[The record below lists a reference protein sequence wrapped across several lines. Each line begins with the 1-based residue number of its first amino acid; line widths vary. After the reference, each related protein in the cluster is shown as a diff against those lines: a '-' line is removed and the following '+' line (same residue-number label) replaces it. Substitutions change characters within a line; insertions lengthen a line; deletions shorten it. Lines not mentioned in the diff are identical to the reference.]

1 MRGRA
6 AVAYLT
12 LGMGLAVLAQRVA
25 PRPPVPAAKAGKA
38 AKAMK
43 KAEQPAEVSAPGA
56 DISLGLHLGPRRLMR
71 MTPDEES
78 TLPNG
83 LRVSLSANREI
94 PQVNVYVIVP
104 AGSVNDPAGKIGLA
118 EVTGAAVRTGGT
130 ASLTA
135 AALQE
140 KLGQLGATIDAS
152 VFESRAQFALN
163 VPTSAFA
170 AAAPILRD
178 LLLAPRFDPEAV
190 DTTLA
195 LLHESIGNRNQNP
208 VNGLTR
214 LFRRRLYDPAS
225 PWGRAPEYDTLD
237 NVARADIE
245 SFHQQYYTPAKTIL
259 VIEGDISPADAK
271 AKAEELFGVWKAPAN
286 PAVANAIEP
295 PKPSGSALQFADRD
309 SLRLTAFVLGH
320 IGGRISEPDYAA
332 MLLICDLLTT
342 GPDARLPSRVRAAG
356 GWRAEWSAT
365 WEAGYERPGEFAVRA
380 TLDPPFTTQ
389 SIALVKD
396 ELSKLRE
403 GVITDKEVELAR
415 TRLLTRMALRAQSS
429 ADQAIDRGIA
439 RFYGLP
445 PDLLARTF
453 ESMATLTKA
462 DVARAAERNLLPEQ
476 VVVVAGNSRLFDRQL
491 TTISSKVEPVE
502 LSVQAARPLKQ
513 RTDPVSIERGR
524 QALSK
529 MQEAMGGQAKL
540 AAIRD
545 ISIRLEGTTLISDK
559 MANIK
564 LWDRWMAGDV
574 YRQDQEFGPI
584 AQTIFYNGKIA
595 WLGRRGAVSPLP
607 AAGVSMVRTE
617 LFRFPFRLATSDQNP
632 ARQIADL
639 GGGVLQI
646 TEGDVHGVRIYIDAG
661 TGLPHRL
668 TYRNDMGNG
677 ASMAVEETL
686 SEWKDFEG
694 IKFPTRITTRKNGRK
709 ADDLTAVEVK
719 VNSALKLADLE
730 KKP

>member
-1 MRGRA
+1 
-6 AVAYLT
+6 
-12 LGMGLAVLAQRVA
+12 
-25 PRPPVPAAKAGKA
+25 
-38 AKAMK
+38 
-43 KAEQPAEVSAPGA
+43 
-56 DISLGLHLGPRRLMR
+56 
-71 MTPDEES
+71 
-78 TLPNG
+78 
-83 LRVSLSANREI
+83 
-94 PQVNVYVIVP
+94 
-104 AGSVNDPAGKIGLA
+104 
-118 EVTGAAVRTGGT
+118 
-130 ASLTA
+130 
-135 AALQE
+135 
-140 KLGQLGATIDAS
+140 
-152 VFESRAQFALN
+152 
-163 VPTSAFA
+163 
-170 AAAPILRD
+170 
-178 LLLAPRFDPEAV
+178 
-190 DTTLA
+190 
-195 LLHESIGNRNQNP
+195 
-208 VNGLTR
+208 
-214 LFRRRLYDPAS
+214 
-225 PWGRAPEYDTLD
+225 
-237 NVARADIE
+237 
-245 SFHQQYYTPAKTIL
+245 
-259 VIEGDISPADAK
+259 
-271 AKAEELFGVWKAPAN
+271 
-286 PAVANAIEP
+286 
-295 PKPSGSALQFADRD
+295 
-309 SLRLTAFVLGH
+309 
-320 IGGRISEPDYAA
+320 
-332 MLLICDLLTT
+332 
-342 GPDARLPSRVRAAG
+342 
-356 GWRAEWSAT
+356 
-365 WEAGYERPGEFAVRA
+365 
-380 TLDPPFTTQ
+380 
-389 SIALVKD
+389 
-396 ELSKLRE
+396 
-403 GVITDKEVELAR
+403 
-415 TRLLTRMALRAQSS
+415 
-429 ADQAIDRGIA
+429 
-439 RFYGLP
+439 
-445 PDLLARTF
+445 
-453 ESMATLTKA
+453 
-462 DVARAAERNLLPEQ
+462 

-686 SEWKDFEG
+686 SEWKDFDG

-719 VNSALKLADLE
+719 VNRALKLADLE